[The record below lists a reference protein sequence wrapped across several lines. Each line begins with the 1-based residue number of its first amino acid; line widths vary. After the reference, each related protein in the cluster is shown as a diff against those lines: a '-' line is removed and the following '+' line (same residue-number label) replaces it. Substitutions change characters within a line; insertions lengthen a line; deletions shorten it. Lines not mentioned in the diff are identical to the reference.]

1 MNLSLAATMPLGGPC
16 PTMRFFVPTG
26 AFFEAMKAFR
36 GMDIVDVGAGRGH
49 VTIALRAHGHDR
61 VIPIDVR
68 PDGAECKVFCANAAT
83 FSYPAGSVALLARPC
98 HGIGLVEPAIRRA
111 LESGVAWV
119 LYVGAAKNIGHDTG
133 RYRRRFRVGAR
144 HVGGNGETLYVLRG
158 SA

>member
-49 VTIALRAHGHDR
+49 VTIALVLGAIAFMWLRPSDLAGDR
-61 VIPIDVR
+61 KTV
-68 PDGAECKVFCANAAT
+68 AART
-83 FSYPAGSVALLARPC
+83 PA
-98 HGIGLVEPAIRRA
+98 
-111 LESGVAWV
+111 
-119 LYVGAAKNIGHDTG
+119 
-133 RYRRRFRVGAR
+133 
-144 HVGGNGETLYVLRG
+144 